1 MTVIKIKN
9 SSVAGKAPV
18 AGDIVAAE
26 LALNLADKKLYSKD
40 ANDNIFEIGASEGAN
55 VPGGPTPPT
64 NGNEIGDLFFDTVNN
79 QLLYWDGSQWVP
91 IAGDEVQK
99 LDDLEDVTILNPAAG
114 ELLVWNGS
122 EWANSDP
129 GYLTEA
135 EINNILNGLN
145 PDGTNNPGA
154 EEYAKL
160 SDIKDGKLTIK
171 DADDNVLGEFTAN
184 QEAPSEIIIPAAKWE
199 DIEGN
204 PITIGGTQPGNPSIG
219 DIWIDTSDCPPTLN
233 IYDDCDDPGNPIWKP
248 IGGGGGSDCVQGPVQ
263 ITSSNGTGL
272 NSTLT
277 AVGGNGVDD
286 GASLSATYEWTGAKT
301 GSGASVV
308 ADVEGV
314 YTVTA
319 TINCTDGSTLSSTA
333 VWTITDTYVD
343 MVNNTAPVIA
353 VVGAGEDEAY
363 EGNSLYVVSNA
374 TVLNGESPSIIE
386 TQWFKD
392 GVADGTGSVY
402 TIGAGDETKAI
413 TAKQLFRDLRSNE
426 LLSDASNGITIV
438 DRPAGA
444 ITFAAVITDDG
455 TPNANTPGHVL
466 TASAENIQGG
476 VAPVEYEYK
485 WLVGGLTMGT
495 NKTLNIIQTF
505 VGQVV
510 SCEVTVA
517 EPDGSNPE
525 TRTAVYDKVIEVAG
539 TIDTPEV
546 LAPADG
552 AGSGTSRYLKSD
564 TIIDVEDVGG
574 GQIKLTVDGSTD
586 LADMSGASFM
596 SDGTGAPGPY
606 SQTPYK
612 LVTSEITDVQ
622 KDSQAD
628 WTGLNN
634 LYGSDSTY
642 VAGGG
647 TNGSVV
653 NKEYAFNGNVPGIN
667 NVSKSQNAYSDN
679 GAASIIYWRPDPALI
694 QSIFGD
700 LTSIRIRIDAVSG
713 RTVNNVLWLNG
724 ANVEV
729 TSSEYG
735 KSALGNDSQ
744 WLSVDTVPT
753 SLTAD
758 GIAVQGGN
766 VSTGRIGAIELNGI
780 LLVDNSELITL
791 TFASP
796 NPDLKYFKAGDLVQ
810 SGSGFNSS
818 QTWASFFSPDS
829 VPTDAPF
836 IDAFDGALNTYL
848 QTTSLVEMTWTP
860 SAGLTGTT
868 LKLYFPTGDPGAGT
882 INFSDDSSIG
892 MADNGWVEQEIM
904 KVGTYDISGKTFTS
918 MVWQGDGSANK
929 TYLTAIEIDGTL
941 LVDPSKDIQ
950 AVKIVSPPDLVAN
963 TMVVDGGA
971 WDDSDHSKAWSSYF
985 ANYTIVPNITT
996 GIPSNAFDGTDN
1008 TAFSSQHYSDT
1019 LVWEYPSGYTFTD
1032 KVEVYFYHSEH
1043 TVKVNNSTTAID
1055 IDKREWVTVATGGGT
1070 LQKLTVEN
1078 TIAVGAPVKSWAMLR
1093 IDGNLLIDKANKTKV
1108 WSQYGSGNHYDASY
1122 NWESV
1127 FSYGTAGGY
1136 PAVTDS
1142 ITWTPD
1148 GGFEFDTEFAIS
1160 SKVGYSNMDRPDR
1173 ILPVITGEFET
1184 AGPFEIF
1191 RDDSRFAGTATS
1203 YVKLADGPDKL
1214 ISFTVYNN
1222 GNGAYDAAQLFSVF
1236 GDGEQLIDT
1245 GVLGIGLDRAEYQTN
1260 GGEGEIVSVNT
1271 DDNTI
1276 MLTET
1281 GDRDN
1286 RWIAENKAG
1295 TDFYVAGPQ
1304 IVDDP
1309 LLTTDVEL
1317 ESSLFATTPDN
1328 ADTLKN
1334 IVWELNGAEQ
1344 NAGTSNPYKPSGLAL
1359 NTEYTVRVKH
1369 QGNALEDSAWS
1380 PSTTFTT
1387 GATRNLYTYYKERV
1401 DALVARVEA
1410 LENP

>member
-1 MTVIKIKN
+1 MKIQLKRSN
-9 SSVAGKAPV
+9 VLNGGVAKEPTAAQMEYGELAVNYNAADPAIFLEDDTGAIIRIAGKGSISS
-18 AGDIVAAE
+18 GD
-26 LALNLADKKLYSKD
+26 
-40 ANDNIFEIGASEGAN
+40 
-55 VPGGPTPPT
+55 VPSGGTPP
-64 NGNEIGDLFFDTVNN
+64 NSGNQVGDLFFDTTLN
-79 QLLYWDGSQWVP
+79 QLLYWDGSEWKPVSSELNDLTDVILTNP
-91 IAGDEVQK
+91 TE
-99 LDDLEDVTILNPAAG
+99 DDL
-114 ELLVWNGS
+114 LVYNGS
-122 EWANSDP
+122 EWVNANP

-135 EINNILNGLN
+135 EVINILEGNN
-145 PDGTNNPGA
+145 PDGTNKPDG

-160 SDIKDGKLTIK
+160 SDIGDGKITIV
-171 DADDNVLGEFTAN
+171 DADGNPVGEFTVN
-184 QEAPSEIIIPAAKWE
+184 QEGDTEIILPE
-199 DIEGN
+199 DQIH
-204 PITIGGTQPGNPSIG
+204 IG
-219 DIWIDTSDCPPTLN
+219 DTYPGTPSLGDLWVDTSECPPVLQIWN
-233 IYDDCDDPGNPIWKP
+233 DCDGTEEWKP
-248 IGGGGGSDCVQGPVQ
+248 IGGRPV
-263 ITSSNGTGL
+263 
-272 NSTLT
+272 
-277 AVGGNGVDD
+277 D
-286 GASLSATYEWTGAKT
+286 
-301 GSGASVV
+301 
-308 ADVEGV
+308 
-314 YTVTA
+314 
-319 TINCTDGSTLSSTA
+319 
-333 VWTITDTYVD
+333 
-343 MVNNTAPVIA
+343 
-353 VVGAGEDEAY
+353 
-363 EGNSLYVVSNA
+363 
-374 TVLNGESPSIIE
+374 
-386 TQWFKD
+386 
-392 GVADGTGSVY
+392 
-402 TIGAGDETKAI
+402 
-413 TAKQLFRDLRSNE
+413 
-426 LLSDASNGITIV
+426 
-438 DRPAGA
+438 A
-444 ITFAAVITDDG
+444 ITFTPVITDDG
-455 TPNANTPGHVL
+455 TPSANTPGHIL
-466 TASAENIQGG
+466 TASAQNIQGG
-476 VAPVEYEYK
+476 TAPVEYEYK
-485 WLVGGLTMGT
+485 WLVDGLTMGT

-505 VGQVV
+505 VGKVV

-525 TRTAVYDKVIEVAG
+525 TRTATYAQVIEVAG

-700 LTSIRIRIDAVSG
+700 LTSIRIRIDAVGG
-713 RTVNNVLWLNG
+713 RTINNVLWLNG

-735 KSALGNDSQ
+735 KGALGNDAQ

-796 NPDLKYFKAGDLVQ
+796 NPDLKYFK
-810 SGSGFNSS
+810 
-818 QTWASFFSPDS
+818 
-829 VPTDAPF
+829 
-836 IDAFDGALNTYL
+836 
-848 QTTSLVEMTWTP
+848 
-860 SAGLTGTT
+860 
-868 LKLYFPTGDPGAGT
+868 
-882 INFSDDSSIG
+882 SDDVIYT
-892 MADNGWVEQEIM
+892 DP
-904 KVGTYDISGKTFTS
+904 D
-918 MVWQGDGSANK
+918 DGS
-929 TYLTAIEIDGTL
+929 E
-941 LVDPSKDIQ
+941 
-950 AVKIVSPPDLVAN
+950 VKVISTGYPNSN

-1008 TAFSSQHYSDT
+1008 TVFSSQHYSDT

-1032 KVEVYFYHSEH
+1032 KVEIYFYHSQH
-1043 TVKVNNSTTAID
+1043 TVKVNNSATAID
-1055 IDKREWVTVATGGGT
+1055 IDEREWVTVATGGGT

-1108 WSQYGSGNHYDASY
+1108 WSQYGSGNHHSASY

-1148 GGFEFDTEFAIS
+1148 GGFEFDREFAIS